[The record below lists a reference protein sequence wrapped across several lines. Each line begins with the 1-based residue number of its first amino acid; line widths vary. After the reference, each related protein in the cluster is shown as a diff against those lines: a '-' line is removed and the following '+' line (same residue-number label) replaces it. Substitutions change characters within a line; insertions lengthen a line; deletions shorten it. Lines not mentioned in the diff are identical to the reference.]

1 MLGNAAEHA
10 TVCVAAYRNK
20 MELVVSVPIG
30 NAMQVVLFVTPFLV
44 VPGWII
50 CQPMTLHFQS
60 FETIVLFLSVLVV
73 TSLV

>member
-30 NAMQVVLFVTPFLV
+30 NAMQVVLFTPF
-44 VPGWII
+44 
-50 CQPMTLHFQS
+50 S
-60 FETIVLFLSVLVV
+60 
-73 TSLV
+73 